1 MVSEEVADM
10 HGDAL
15 GLVLSVSLIALCLG
29 LSFAVIKMGKG
40 RLGSSRAEIAR
51 KIVHI
56 GVSNWFFIYYYVF
69 ESAMWPILG
78 LTAFAIL
85 NALLNVSGGFHVLMG
100 QESTKRNW
108 GLVQY
113 PIAIIVLIVLNL
125 LGLGT
130 KVSVGCAILGMGY
143 GDGLAALV
151 GHSFGKRPLKGS
163 RDKTVVGFL
172 AMAIVTFVVVL
183 AMKLF
188 YGSAYSA
195 ILVVLA
201 CAATALASALVEA
214 YTPFGLDNLSVPIA
228 IFFLSGL
235 V

>member
-1 MVSEEVADM
+1 M
-10 HGDAL
+10 HGDIL

-29 LSFAVIKMGKG
+29 LSFAVIKLGKG
-40 RLGSSRAEIAR
+40 RFGSSCSEIAR

-56 GVSNWFFIYYYVF
+56 GVSNWFFIYYFVF
-69 ESAMWPILG
+69 ESALWPILG
-78 LTAFAIL
+78 LAAFAVL
-85 NALLNVSGGFHVLMG
+85 NALMNVSGGFHVLMG

-113 PIAIIVLIVLNL
+113 PIAIIVLIVFNL

-143 GDGLAALV
+143 GDGLAALM
-151 GHSFGKRPLKGS
+151 GRRFGKKTLKGS
-163 RDKTVVGFL
+163 RNKTVVGFL
-172 AMAIVTFVVVL
+172 SMVVVTFVVVL
-183 AMKLF
+183 ALKLSF
-188 YGSAYSA
+188 GSAYST
-195 ILVVLA
+195 ILVLLA
-201 CAATALASALVEA
+201 CMVTALGGALIEA